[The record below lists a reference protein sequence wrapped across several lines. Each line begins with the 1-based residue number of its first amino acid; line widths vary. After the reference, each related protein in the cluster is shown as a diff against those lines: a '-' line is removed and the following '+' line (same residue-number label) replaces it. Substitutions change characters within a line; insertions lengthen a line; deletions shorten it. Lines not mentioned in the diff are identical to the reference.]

1 MARSLHPR
9 GPELNMTVFDR
20 SGARVDEAAPELV
33 LDNICK
39 SFDGHVAVDRC
50 DLVLKRGEIVA
61 LLGASGC
68 GKSTLLDMVAGL
80 GDPDYG
86 TISLHGKVIN
96 AIPPYRRNVA
106 MVFQHYAMFPHLTVA
121 DNIAYGL
128 TARRRDKAEI
138 AARVDEMVA
147 LLQLGG
153 LEKRYPAQLSG
164 GQRQRV
170 AVARALAVRPEM
182 LLLDEAFSALDRN
195 LREDMQLELSL
206 LLRRLM
212 VTTVLVTH
220 DQREAFALAD
230 RIAIMERGRIAQI
243 GTPEDVYRKPGSSS
257 VLRFLGTTNRFTAN
271 SIRQAAVSL
280 RRDSIMELRNRMAPW
295 LWLTPAGALLIP
307 FFLIPILITARN
319 SVYRDDPMGF
329 LAPAFTFASYAKVL
343 SDSYYLGVFG
353 NTLVAAAV
361 VSWITLVVAYPFAW
375 LLARSSGSS
384 RGFLLWA
391 VYLPIYVSVIMRGF
405 GWMVVIADSG
415 MLNEALL

>member
-1 MARSLHPR
+1 MA
-9 GPELNMTVFDR
+9 VFDR
-20 SGARVDEAAPELV
+20 SGAHLDEAVPELV

-68 GKSTLLDMVAGL
+68 GKSTLLNMIAGFE
-80 GDPDYG
+80 DPDYG
-86 TISLHGKVIN
+86 TISLHGEVIN

-121 DNIAYGL
+121 ENIGYGL
-128 TARRRDKAEI
+128 TARRLQKAEI

-170 AVARALAVRPEM
+170 AVARALAVRPDM

-206 LLRRLM
+206 LLRRLK

-257 VLRFLGTTNRFTAN
+257 VLRFLGTTNRFTGDLSGRGEV
-271 SIRQAAVSL
+271 SIAPGLSFAAPVTIGTGTVLVDIRAEDITVSREPTAQHRTAPAHVVLRTFLGSQERIVLKLDTYQVVIDRPAQVSL
-280 RRDSIMELRNRMAPW
+280 HQEP
-295 LWLTPAGALLIP
+295 
-307 FFLIPILITARN
+307 
-319 SVYRDDPMGF
+319 
-329 LAPAFTFASYAKVL
+329 LAI
-343 SDSYYLGVFG
+343 GQQ
-353 NTLVAAAV
+353 
-361 VSWITLVVAYPFAW
+361 
-375 LLARSSGSS
+375 
-384 RGFLLWA
+384 
-391 VYLPIYVSVIMRGF
+391 VYLEFDPASCRLSAAG
-405 GWMVVIADSG
+405 
-415 MLNEALL
+415 